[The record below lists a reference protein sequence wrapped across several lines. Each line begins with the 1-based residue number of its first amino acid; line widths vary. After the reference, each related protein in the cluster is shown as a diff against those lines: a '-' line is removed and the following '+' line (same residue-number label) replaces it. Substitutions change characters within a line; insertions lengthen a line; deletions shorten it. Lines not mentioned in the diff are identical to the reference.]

1 MLTQIMRA
9 AHSGWFEDAHPIA
22 AVVRAAGGT
31 QQHRAARWYWN
42 RSVSN
47 VSPAALQL
55 GGFLAVIYV
64 GRRTRLAARHRH
76 CGAKR
81 QK

>member
-1 MLTQIMRA
+1 MRA
-9 AHSGWFEDAHPIA
+9 AHSGWSGDAHPIA
-22 AVVRAAGGT
+22 AAIRAAGGT
-31 QQHRAARWYWN
+31 KQRRAARWHWV

-55 GGFLAVIYV
+55 GGLLAVIYV
-64 GRRTRLAARHRH
+64 GRRTHLAARHRH